1 MKTVVLLVLNLSLV
15 VLLIS
20 LLRRPGLLSFYQ
32 GGRWWLTW
40 LGIAIITLM
49 DEFTSIFYAPAE
61 AYRFIG
67 PTAIVFIA
75 ITSVL
80 IRFMSTR
87 FTEIAEILEHQGLI
101 GGGVYSFAY
110 LVFGPVMSFVAV
122 ASIMVDYTLTACMS
136 AVSAVLNAASF
147 SPAVSQSQPTI
158 ILLVLG
164 IIWAI
169 AGLNILGIR
178 ENVRFTFIVFMAAT
192 FVILNLVVSGSLALN
207 QESLG
212 RLKESVETTITP
224 LQTGSWVKNYGNF
237 ISHVAFCMLAYSGI
251 ESVIQTAGFVRTW
264 REIHKAYLFLALTVG
279 IVTPLIAALALSAPV
294 DFKGHEG
301 DLITYYATTL
311 NGQLF
316 GVAVAALASLTLTMA
331 VNTAFVASSELLERA
346 AHRYGFHWLIA
357 TNRRQAL
364 YRIHVMS
371 ALFFSSII
379 LITQGSQAMLAD
391 MYALG
396 LLASFCINMSAL
408 LIYRYVRGTGE
419 SIAYHTS
426 RLGTLVLWII
436 LISCFVFLAIEK
448 PHGTLLW
455 ALVTSVVLLGGILV
469 ARKRAPEI
477 KEIRQ
482 ADSEMEMILYLAN
495 SSKPDLHIIFRR
507 PREETLNSP
516 RDNEVFI
523 TFYSPRAG
531 IPPKLAANHFRFPL
545 RRAPLYHRLVA
556 LLKVVEYELS
566 SREITIH
573 FGWPMSSWL
582 DRLAVGVM
590 VFNVMRLPRMFP
602 QFRFNISYDVKCEAK
617 ITPPTS

>member
-87 FTEIAEILEHQGLI
+87 FTEIAEILEHHGLI

-147 SPAVSQSQPTI
+147 SPAISQSQPTI

-371 ALFFSSII
+371 ALFSRPLSSSPRAARRCWRTCTPWGYSPAFASTWAPFSSIA
-379 LITQGSQAMLAD
+379 TSEGPGSRSPTIPA
-391 MYALG
+391 
-396 LLASFCINMSAL
+396 
-408 LIYRYVRGTGE
+408 VWE
-419 SIAYHTS
+419 H
-426 RLGTLVLWII
+426 
-436 LISCFVFLAIEK
+436 
-448 PHGTLLW
+448 
-455 ALVTSVVLLGGILV
+455 
-469 ARKRAPEI
+469 
-477 KEIRQ
+477 
-482 ADSEMEMILYLAN
+482 
-495 SSKPDLHIIFRR
+495 SS
-507 PREETLNSP
+507 S
-516 RDNEVFI
+516 
-523 TFYSPRAG
+523 G
-531 IPPKLAANHFRFPL
+531 
-545 RRAPLYHRLVA
+545 
-556 LLKVVEYELS
+556 S
-566 SREITIH
+566 S
-573 FGWPMSSWL
+573 
-582 DRLAVGVM
+582 
-590 VFNVMRLPRMFP
+590 
-602 QFRFNISYDVKCEAK
+602 
-617 ITPPTS
+617 

>member
-1 MKTVVLLVLNLSLV
+1 
-15 VLLIS
+15 
-20 LLRRPGLLSFYQ
+20 
-32 GGRWWLTW
+32 
-40 LGIAIITLM
+40 
-49 DEFTSIFYAPAE
+49 
-61 AYRFIG
+61 
-67 PTAIVFIA
+67 
-75 ITSVL
+75 
-80 IRFMSTR
+80 
-87 FTEIAEILEHQGLI
+87 
-101 GGGVYSFAY
+101 
-110 LVFGPVMSFVAV
+110 
-122 ASIMVDYTLTACMS
+122 
-136 AVSAVLNAASF
+136 
-147 SPAVSQSQPTI
+147 
-158 ILLVLG
+158 
-164 IIWAI
+164 
-169 AGLNILGIR
+169 
-178 ENVRFTFIVFMAAT
+178 
-192 FVILNLVVSGSLALN
+192 
-207 QESLG
+207 
-212 RLKESVETTITP
+212 
-224 LQTGSWVKNYGNF
+224 
-237 ISHVAFCMLAYSGI
+237 
-251 ESVIQTAGFVRTW
+251 
-264 REIHKAYLFLALTVG
+264 
-279 IVTPLIAALALSAPV
+279 
-294 DFKGHEG
+294 
-301 DLITYYATTL
+301 
-311 NGQLF
+311 
-316 GVAVAALASLTLTMA
+316 
-331 VNTAFVASSELLERA
+331 
-346 AHRYGFHWLIA
+346 
-357 TNRRQAL
+357 
-364 YRIHVMS
+364 MS

-396 LLASFCINMSAL
+396 LLASFCINMGAL
-408 LIYRYVRGTGE
+408 LIYRYFRGTGE

>member
-87 FTEIAEILEHQGLI
+87 FTEIAEILEHHGLI

-396 LLASFCINMSAL
+396 LLASFCINMGAL
-408 LIYRYVRGTGE
+408 LIYRYFRGTGE

>member
-87 FTEIAEILEHQGLI
+87 FTEIAEILEHHGLI

-147 SPAVSQSQPTI
+147 SPAISQSQPTI

-164 IIWAI
+164 IIWAV

-379 LITQGSQAMLAD
+379 LITQGNQAMLAD

-396 LLASFCINMSAL
+396 LLASFCINMGAL
-408 LIYRYVRGTGE
+408 LIYRYFRGTGE

>member
-396 LLASFCINMSAL
+396 LLASFCINMGAL
-408 LIYRYVRGTGE
+408 LIYRYFRGTGE

>member
-396 LLASFCINMSAL
+396 LLASFCINMGAL
-408 LIYRYVRGTGE
+408 LIYRYFRGTGE

-477 KEIRQ
+477 KEIQQ

>member
-87 FTEIAEILEHQGLI
+87 FTEIAEILEHHGLI

-147 SPAVSQSQPTI
+147 SPAISQSQPTI

-396 LLASFCINMSAL
+396 LLASFCINMGAL
-408 LIYRYVRGTGE
+408 LIYRYFRGTGE

-477 KEIRQ
+477 KEIQQ

>member
-87 FTEIAEILEHQGLI
+87 FTEIAEILEHHGLI

-147 SPAVSQSQPTI
+147 SPAISQSQPTI

-396 LLASFCINMSAL
+396 LLASFCINMGAL
-408 LIYRYVRGTGE
+408 LIYRYFRGTGE

>member
-1 MKTVVLLVLNLSLV
+1 
-15 VLLIS
+15 
-20 LLRRPGLLSFYQ
+20 
-32 GGRWWLTW
+32 
-40 LGIAIITLM
+40 
-49 DEFTSIFYAPAE
+49 
-61 AYRFIG
+61 
-67 PTAIVFIA
+67 
-75 ITSVL
+75 
-80 IRFMSTR
+80 MSTSR
-87 FTEIAEILEHQGLI
+87 RST
-101 GGGVYSFAY
+101 
-110 LVFGPVMSFVAV
+110 
-122 ASIMVDYTLTACMS
+122 
-136 AVSAVLNAASF
+136 
-147 SPAVSQSQPTI
+147 TI

-212 RLKESVETTITP
+212 SLKDSVETTITP
-224 LQTGSWVKNYGNF
+224 LQTGSWVKDYSNF

-264 REIHKAYLFLALTVG
+264 REIRKAYLFLALTVG
-279 IVTPLIAALALSAPV
+279 LVTPLIAALALSAPV
-294 DFKGHEG
+294 DFKAHEG

-311 NGQLF
+311 NGRLF

-364 YRIHVMS
+364 YRIHIMS

-379 LITQGSQAMLAD
+379 LITQGNQAMLAD

-408 LIYRYVRGTGE
+408 LIYRYFRGTGE

-426 RLGTLVLWII
+426 RLGTLLLWII

-455 ALVTSVVLLGGILV
+455 ALVTGMVLLAGVLV
-469 ARKRAPEI
+469 AQKRAPEI

-495 SSKPDLHIIFRR
+495 SSRPDLHIIFRR
-507 PREETLNSP
+507 PREEALNAP
-516 RDNEVFI
+516 KDNEVFV
-523 TFYSPRAG
+523 TYYSPRAG

-545 RRAPLYHRLVA
+545 RRAALYHRVVA
-556 LLKVVEYELS
+556 LLKVVEYEVS

-590 VFNVMRLPRMFP
+590 VFNMMRLPRMFP
-602 QFRFNISYDVKCEAK
+602 QFRFIISYDVKCDSI

>member
-1 MKTVVLLVLNLSLV
+1 MKTVVLLGLNLSLV
-15 VLLIS
+15 VLLIY

-49 DEFTSIFYAPAE
+49 DEFTSIFYVPAE
-61 AYRFIG
+61 AHRFIG
-67 PTAIVFIA
+67 PSAIVFIA
-75 ITSVL
+75 VTSIL

-87 FTEIAEILEHQGLI
+87 FTEIAEILEHHGLI
-101 GGGVYSFAY
+101 GGGVYSFSY

-122 ASIMVDYTLTACMS
+122 ASIMVDYTLTACIS
-136 AVSAVLNAASF
+136 AVSAVLNATSF
-147 SPAVSQSQPTI
+147 SPVVSQSQSAI

-192 FVILNLVVSGSLALN
+192 FVILNLVASGSLALGHD
-207 QESLG
+207 SLG
-212 RLKESVETTITP
+212 RLNESFQSTVRP
-224 LQTGSWVKNYGNF
+224 LQTGSWVKDYSNF

-264 REIHKAYLFLALTVG
+264 REIHKAYVFLALTVG
-279 IVTPLIAALALSAPV
+279 LATPLIAALALSAPIN
-294 DFKGHEG
+294 FPKHEG
-301 DLITYYATTL
+301 DLITHYATMV
-311 NGQLF
+311 NGVPF
-316 GVAVAALASLTLTMA
+316 GVAVAVLASLTLTMA

-364 YRIHVMS
+364 YRIHLMS

-379 LITQGSQAMLAD
+379 LVTQGNQTMLAD

-408 LIYRYVRGTGE
+408 LIYRYFRGTGE

-436 LISCFVFLAIEK
+436 LISCFAFLAVEK

-455 ALVTSVVLLGGILV
+455 ALVTCVVLLAGVFV
-469 ARKRAPEI
+469 AQKRAPEI
-477 KEIRQ
+477 REIRQ

-495 SSKPDLHIIFRR
+495 SSEPYLHIIFRR
-507 PREETLNSP
+507 PREEALSSP
-516 RDNEVFI
+516 RDNEVFV

-545 RRAPLYHRLVA
+545 RRGPLYHRLVA

-566 SREITIH
+566 SREITVH

-590 VFNVMRLPRMFP
+590 VFNMMRLPRMFP
-602 QFRFNISYDVKCEAK
+602 QFRFVISYDVKREST

>member
-1 MKTVVLLVLNLSLV
+1 MKMVVLLVLNLSLV
-15 VLLIS
+15 VLLIY

-49 DEFTSIFYAPAE
+49 DEFTSIFYVPAE
-61 AYRFIG
+61 AHRFIG
-67 PTAIVFIA
+67 PSAIVFIA
-75 ITSVL
+75 ITSLL

-87 FTEIAEILEHQGLI
+87 FTEIAEILEHHGLI
-101 GGGVYSFAY
+101 GGGVYSFSY
-110 LVFGPVMSFVAV
+110 LVFGPVISFVAV
-122 ASIMVDYTLTACMS
+122 ASIMVDYTLTASIS

-147 SPAVSQSQPTI
+147 SPVVSQSQPTI

-207 QESLG
+207 HETLE
-212 RLKESVETTITP
+212 RLNESVQSTITP
-224 LQTGSWVKNYGNF
+224 LQTGSWAKDYSNF

-264 REIHKAYLFLALTVG
+264 REIRRAYLFLALTVG
-279 IVTPLIAALALSAPV
+279 IVTPLIAALALSAPI

-301 DLITYYATTL
+301 DLITYYATML
-311 NGQLF
+311 NGVPF
-316 GVAVAALASLTLTMA
+316 GIAVAALASLTLTMA

-379 LITQGSQAMLAD
+379 FITQGNQSMLAD

-408 LIYRYVRGTGE
+408 LIYRYFRGTGE

-426 RLGTLVLWII
+426 RLGTLVLCII

-455 ALVTSVVLLGGILV
+455 ALVTCVVLLAGILV
-469 ARKRAPEI
+469 AHKRAPEI

-495 SSKPDLHIIFRR
+495 SSRPDLHIIFRR
-507 PREETLNSP
+507 PREEALNSP

-523 TFYSPRAG
+523 TYYSPRAG
-531 IPPKLAANHFRFPL
+531 IPPKLAVNHFRFPL
-545 RRAPLYHRLVA
+545 RRAPLYQRLVA

-566 SREITIH
+566 SRELTVH

-582 DRLAVGVM
+582 DRLAIGVM
-590 VFNVMRLPRMFP
+590 VFNMMRLPRMFP
-602 QFRFNISYDVKCEAK
+602 QFRFIISYDLKCESK
-617 ITPPTS
+617 ITPAPS